1 MNRVCRSLI
10 LGIGLSGIAGCGLWS
25 APDAREPQALVEFAA
40 EKQLVRQWSMNIG
53 SGFGDLYHQSRPAVT
68 ETGIYIA
75 DASGQVSSIDLESG
89 KLNWRTDLDAKLSA
103 SAGAG
108 FGVVAVTL
116 MSGEL
121 VALSAEAGQELWRVQ
136 LPSEVLAQPQI
147 NSSQVV
153 VQTISG
159 QVIALSRQS
168 GDQLWVY
175 DAQEPALTLR
185 GTGTPLLLRDGV
197 LAGFANGKVVAL
209 SLESG
214 TPVWEVRVSESNGR
228 SDLERLIDLDGRFLV
243 AGDLVYTGGYQGR
256 LVAINPA
263 AATTVWTRDFST
275 YRSLA
280 AGFGNVYA
288 ADASGAIEAF
298 DSASAASVWRNDM
311 FSFRQ
316 LGSPVTLGN
325 DLVFGDAY
333 GYLHV
338 LSQTDGHMVARY
350 KVDNS
355 AIFAEPVVVN
365 DTLLV
370 LSNAGKLEALR
381 LK

>member
-1 MNRVCRSLI
+1 MNTKIRALV
-10 LGIGLSGIAGCGLWS
+10 LGIGLSALTGCGFWS
-25 APDAREPQALVEFAA
+25 GSDVAQPQALVEFAP
-40 EKQLVRQWSMNIG
+40 EKQLLRQWSFDIG
-53 SGFGDLYHQSRPAVT
+53 TGFGDLYHQSRPAVT
-68 ETGIYIA
+68 ETGVYIA
-75 DASGQVSSIDLESG
+75 DASGQLSSIDLMTG
-89 KLNWRTDLDAKLSA
+89 KLNWRTDLDASVSA

-108 FGVVAVTL
+108 FGVVAVAL
-116 MSGEL
+116 KSGEL
-121 VALSAEAGQELWRVQ
+121 VAVSADAGQELWRVA

-147 NSSQVV
+147 NADKIV

-209 SLESG
+209 SLDAG

-243 AGDLVYTGGYQGR
+243 AGDLVFTGGYQGR

-263 AATTVWTRDFST
+263 SASTVWTRDFST

-280 AGFGNVYA
+280 AGFGNIYA
-288 ADASGAIEAF
+288 ADATGAVEAF
-298 DSASAASVWRNDM
+298 DAASAASVWRNDM
-311 FSFRQ
+311 FSYRQ
-316 LGSPVTLGN
+316 LGSPVVLGN
-325 DLVFGDAY
+325 DVVVGDAY

-350 KVDNS
+350 KVDSS
-355 AIFAEPVVVN
+355 AIFAEPVVV
-365 DTLLV
+365 DETLLV